1 MDVTDYHQLDLYN
14 FRDPWEITEW
24 LTENWAFNDRWTLK
38 ELRYLYLKNEQ
49 DISFFPTNK
58 ILM

>member
-49 DISFFPTNK
+49 DISFLLIKF
-58 ILM
+58 